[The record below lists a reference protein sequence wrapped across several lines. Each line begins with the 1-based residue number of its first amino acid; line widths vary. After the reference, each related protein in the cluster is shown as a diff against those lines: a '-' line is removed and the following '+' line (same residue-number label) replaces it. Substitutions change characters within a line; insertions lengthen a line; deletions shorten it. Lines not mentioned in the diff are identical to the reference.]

1 MKKIFFLIFIVFSFF
16 LNAEKFTD
24 YLEVSEPEYVLIY
37 ETNGLYTFDEANGIL
52 NKVEDG
58 KYKVVDNNSV
68 TYLTIKNSEFHGKIY
83 IYDKESNRLLSESGF
98 KNGKADGKWIEYDKN
113 ERPVSIDY
121 LKNDY
126 IMKRENFVN
135 GKLIITKTFKDG
147 LYRLP

>member
-1 MKKIFFLIFIVFSFF
+1 MYLHLGADCVVKSSDIVGIFSLLDKKA
-16 LNAEKFTD
+16 N
-24 YLEVSEPEYVLIY
+24 IY
-37 ETNGLYTFDEANGIL
+37 EEFVRPNL
-52 NKVEDG
+52 G

-98 KNGKADGKWIEYDKN
+98 KNGIADGKWIEYDKN